1 MCPELRKLRL
11 GVFMLLD
18 GGKITLKP
26 LHVEI
31 CELIDN
37 SPELT
42 YASIAEAIG
51 VSPQYMSKFKKSGT
65 ISFCSLL
72 RLSQVLTLPGEN
84 YKTTMRDFCL
94 KVDTTELIKQS
105 FEYAS
110 ITRDI
115 ELLKLLI
122 GKYRKD
128 KGSIQEFVDVYEILY
143 RYMLRQI
150 DGELLIKEVN
160 NLRQPTDCCLRILIC
175 IMKCY
180 GYYFCKDFPMM
191 IGLGKEVEQRLK
203 QLSGGRK
210 DFIQHC
216 YFYKVYEVLA
226 PVHLRSNNREMAR
239 KYAFTIKNTNVGI
252 KAVSDAA
259 YIIGMSYLLEDKQK
273 CLSML
278 KESYDL
284 SKGINDQGYENEA
297 FYNLKMAEIYYA
309 AETDGTASVLADV
322 DKYAQVFY
330 QKENEDF
337 IVLFKAMRDTSN
349 ESLHKCLQQFFT
361 QGNYLFSSLSA
372 KELYKR
378 GEDSAI
384 IKWMIDY
391 KQEVGGNEF
400 EKENID
406 IFSDVDFNDNAVR
419 L

>member
-1 MCPELRKLRL
+1 
-11 GVFMLLD
+11 MLPD

-42 YASIAEAIG
+42 YASVAEAIG

-72 RLSQVLTLPGEN
+72 KLSQVITLPNEN

-115 ELLKLLI
+115 ELLKRLI
-122 GKYRKD
+122 GKYKKD

-150 DGELLIKEVN
+150 DGESLIKEIN
-160 NLRQPTDCCLRILIC
+160 SLRQPTDCCLRILIN

-180 GYYFCKDFPMM
+180 GYYFSKEFPMM

-226 PVHLRSNNREMAR
+226 PVHLRSNNKDMAR
-239 KYAFTIKNTNVGI
+239 KYASIIKNTNVGI
-252 KAVSDAA
+252 KAVSDAS

-273 CLSML
+273 CLLML
-278 KESYDL
+278 KEGYDL
-284 SKGINDQGYENEA
+284 SKGIGDQGYENEA

-309 AETDGTASVLADV
+309 AETDGTASVLADI
-322 DKYAQVFY
+322 DKYAEVFY

-361 QGNYLFSSLSA
+361 QGNYFFSSLSA

-384 IKWMIDY
+384 IKWMMDY
-391 KQEVGGNEF
+391 KQELGGNEF
-400 EKENID
+400 EEENID
-406 IFSDVDFNDNAVR
+406 IFSDVDFNDNAVC

>member
-1 MCPELRKLRL
+1 MSCIEKIKAE
-11 GVFMLLD
+11 GFYVILD
-18 GGKITLKP
+18 GGKITLKS
-26 LHVEI
+26 LHVEV

-37 SPELT
+37 RPELT
-42 YASIAEAIG
+42 YASVAEAIG

-65 ISFCSLL
+65 ISFCGLL
-72 RLSQVLTLPGEN
+72 KLSQVLTLPDEN

-110 ITRDI
+110 IIRDM
-115 ELLKLLI
+115 ELLKRLI

-143 RYMLRQI
+143 RYMLREI
-150 DGELLIKEVN
+150 DGESLIKEIN
-160 NLRQPTDCCLRILIC
+160 SLRQPTDCCLRILIS

-180 GYYFCKDFPMM
+180 GYYFSKEFSMM
-191 IGLGKEVEQRLK
+191 IGLGKEVEQGLK

-226 PVHLRSNNREMAR
+226 PVHLRSNNRDMAR
-239 KYAFTIKNTNVGI
+239 KYAYIIKNANVGL
-252 KAVSDAA
+252 KASSDAS

-278 KESYDL
+278 KEGYDL
-284 SKGINDQGYENEA
+284 SKGIGDQGYENEA
-297 FYNLKMAEIYYA
+297 FYNMKMVEMYYV
-309 AETDGTASVLADV
+309 AETEGMASVLADV

-330 QKENEDF
+330 QKDNEDF
-337 IVLFKAMRDTSN
+337 IVLFRAMKDGSN

-372 KELYKR
+372 RELYKR

-384 IKWMIDY
+384 IKWMMDY

-400 EKENID
+400 EEANID
-406 IFSDVDFNDNAVR
+406 IFSDVDFNTDTIC

>member
-1 MCPELRKLRL
+1 
-11 GVFMLLD
+11 MLLD

>member
-1 MCPELRKLRL
+1 
-11 GVFMLLD
+11 MLLD
-18 GGKITLKP
+18 GGKNTLKP

-42 YASIAEAIG
+42 YGSVAAAIG

-72 RLSQVLTLPGEN
+72 KLSQVLTLPDEN
-84 YKTTMRDFCL
+84 YKTIMRDFCL

-115 ELLKLLI
+115 ELLKRLI

-143 RYMLRQI
+143 QYMIRQI
-150 DGELLIKEVN
+150 DGESLIEEIN
-160 NLRQPTDCCLRILIC
+160 NLRQPTDCCLRILIS

-180 GYYFCKDFPMM
+180 GYYFSKEFPMM
-191 IGLGKEVEQRLK
+191 IGLGKEIEQRLK

-210 DFIQHC
+210 DFLQHC

-226 PVHLRSNNREMAR
+226 PVHLRSNNRDMAR
-239 KYAFTIKNTNVGI
+239 KYASIIKNANVGI
-252 KAVSDAA
+252 KAISDAS
-259 YIIGMSYLLEDKQK
+259 YIIGMSYLLENKQK
-273 CLSML
+273 CLSMV
-278 KESYDL
+278 EEAYNL
-284 SKGINDQGYENEA
+284 SKGIGDQGYENEA
-297 FYNLKMAEIYYA
+297 FYNMKMVEMYYA
-309 AETDGTASVLADV
+309 TEIDGTASVLVDV

-330 QKENEDF
+330 QKEKEDF
-337 IVLFKAMRDTSN
+337 IVLFKAMQDTSN

-361 QGNYLFSSLSA
+361 QGNYFFSSLSA
-372 KELYKR
+372 RELYKR
-378 GEDSAI
+378 GEESAI
-384 IKWMIDY
+384 IKWMMDY
-391 KQEVGGNEF
+391 KQEVGGNEV
-400 EKENID
+400 EEENID
-406 IFSDVDFNDNAVR
+406 IFSDVNFNDDAICP
-419 L
+419 

>member
-1 MCPELRKLRL
+1 MKS
-11 GVFMLLD
+11 
-18 GGKITLKP
+18 
-26 LHVEI
+26 LHVEV
-31 CELIDN
+31 CELIG
-37 SPELT
+37 SRPELT
-42 YASIAEAIG
+42 YASVAEAIG

-65 ISFCSLL
+65 ISFCGLL
-72 RLSQVLTLPGEN
+72 KLSQVLTLPDEN

-110 ITRDI
+110 ITRDM
-115 ELLKLLI
+115 ELLKRLI

-143 RYMLRQI
+143 RYMLREI
-150 DGELLIKEVN
+150 DGESLIKEIN
-160 NLRQPTDCCLRILIC
+160 SLRQPTDCCLRILIS

-180 GYYFCKDFPMM
+180 GYYFSKEFSMM

-203 QLSGGRK
+203 QLSGGCK

-226 PVHLRSNNREMAR
+226 PVHLRSNNRDMAR
-239 KYAFTIKNTNVGI
+239 KYAYVIKNANVGL
-252 KAVSDAA
+252 KASSDAS

-278 KESYDL
+278 KEGYDL
-284 SKGINDQGYENEA
+284 SKGIGDQGYENEA
-297 FYNLKMAEIYYA
+297 FYNMKMVEMYYA
-309 AETDGTASVLADV
+309 VETEGMASVLVDV

-330 QKENEDF
+330 QKDNEDF
-337 IVLFKAMRDTSN
+337 IVLFRAMKDGSN

-372 KELYKR
+372 RELYKR

-384 IKWMIDY
+384 IKWMMDY

-400 EKENID
+400 EEANID
-406 IFSDVDFNDNAVR
+406 IFSDVDFNTDTIC

>member
-1 MCPELRKLRL
+1 MKAE
-11 GVFMLLD
+11 GFYVILD
-18 GGKITLKP
+18 GGKITLKS
-26 LHVEI
+26 LHVEV
-31 CELIDN
+31 CELID
-37 SPELT
+37 SRPELT
-42 YASIAEAIG
+42 YASVAEAIG

-65 ISFCSLL
+65 ISFCGLL
-72 RLSQVLTLPGEN
+72 KLSQVLTLPDEN

-110 ITRDI
+110 IIRDM
-115 ELLKLLI
+115 ELLKRLI
-122 GKYRKD
+122 RKYRKD

-143 RYMLRQI
+143 RYMLREI
-150 DGELLIKEVN
+150 DGESLIKEIN
-160 NLRQPTDCCLRILIC
+160 SLRQPTDCCLRILIS

-180 GYYFCKDFPMM
+180 GYYFSKEFSMM
-191 IGLGKEVEQRLK
+191 IGLGKEVEQGLK

-226 PVHLRSNNREMAR
+226 PVHLRSNNRDMAR
-239 KYAFTIKNTNVGI
+239 KYAYIIKNADVGL
-252 KAVSDAA
+252 KASSDAS

-278 KESYDL
+278 KEGYDL
-284 SKGINDQGYENEA
+284 SKGIGDQGYENEA
-297 FYNLKMAEIYYA
+297 FYNMKMVEMYYA
-309 AETDGTASVLADV
+309 AETEGMASVLADV

-330 QKENEDF
+330 QKDNEDF
-337 IVLFKAMRDTSN
+337 IVLFRAMKDGSN

-372 KELYKR
+372 RELYKR

-384 IKWMIDY
+384 IKWMMDY

-400 EKENID
+400 EEANID
-406 IFSDVDFNDNAVR
+406 IFSDVDFNTDTIC

>member
-1 MCPELRKLRL
+1 
-11 GVFMLLD
+11 MLLD

-42 YASIAEAIG
+42 YASVAEAIG

-72 RLSQVLTLPGEN
+72 RLSQVLTLPSEN

-384 IKWMIDY
+384 IKWMMDY

>member
-1 MCPELRKLRL
+1 MSCIEKIKAE
-11 GVFMLLD
+11 GFYVILD
-18 GGKITLKP
+18 GGKITLKS
-26 LHVEI
+26 LHVEV
-31 CELIDN
+31 CELIG
-37 SPELT
+37 SRPELT
-42 YASIAEAIG
+42 YASVAEAIG

-65 ISFCSLL
+65 ISFCGLL
-72 RLSQVLTLPGEN
+72 KLSQVLTLPDEN

-110 ITRDI
+110 ITRDM
-115 ELLKLLI
+115 ELLKRLI

-143 RYMLRQI
+143 RYMLREI
-150 DGELLIKEVN
+150 DGESLIKEIN
-160 NLRQPTDCCLRILIC
+160 SLRQPTDCCLRILIS

-180 GYYFCKDFPMM
+180 GYYFSKEFSMM

-203 QLSGGRK
+203 QLSGGCK

-226 PVHLRSNNREMAR
+226 PVHLRSNNRDMAR
-239 KYAFTIKNTNVGI
+239 KYAYVIKNANVGL
-252 KAVSDAA
+252 KASSDAS

-278 KESYDL
+278 KEGYDL
-284 SKGINDQGYENEA
+284 SKGIGDQGYENEA
-297 FYNLKMAEIYYA
+297 FYNMKMVEMYYA
-309 AETDGTASVLADV
+309 VETEGMASVLVDV

-330 QKENEDF
+330 QKDNEDF
-337 IVLFKAMRDTSN
+337 IVLFRAMKDGSN

-372 KELYKR
+372 RELYKR

-384 IKWMIDY
+384 IKWMMDY

-400 EKENID
+400 EEANID
-406 IFSDVDFNDNAVR
+406 IFSDVDFNTDTIC

>member
-1 MCPELRKLRL
+1 
-11 GVFMLLD
+11 MLPD
-18 GGKITLKP
+18 GGKITLKS

-37 SPELT
+37 RPELT
-42 YASIAEAIG
+42 YASVAEAIG
-51 VSPQYMSKFKKSGT
+51 VSAQYMSKFKKNGT
-65 ISFCSLL
+65 INFGGLLKLAKILSLPDQNS
-72 RLSQVLTLPGEN
+72 RM
-84 YKTTMRDFCL
+84 TMSNFCL

-115 ELLKLLI
+115 ELLKRLI

-128 KGSIQEFVDVYEILY
+128 KGSIQEFVDIYEILY

-150 DGELLIKEVN
+150 DGESLIKEIN
-160 NLRQPTDCCLRILIC
+160 NLRQPTDCCLRILIS

-180 GYYFCKDFPMM
+180 GYYFSKDFSMM

-216 YFYKVYEVLA
+216 YFYKLYEILA
-226 PVHLRSNNREMAR
+226 PVHLRSNNRDMAR
-239 KYAFTIKNTNVGI
+239 KYAYIIKNTNVGL
-252 KAVSDAA
+252 KAISDAS

-273 CLSML
+273 CLSVL
-278 KESYDL
+278 KEGYDL
-284 SKGINDQGYENEA
+284 SKGIGDQGYENEA
-297 FYNLKMAEIYYA
+297 FYNMKMVEMYYA
-309 AETDGTASVLADV
+309 VETDGTTSVLAGV

-330 QKENEDF
+330 QRENEDF

-361 QGNYLFSSLSA
+361 QGNYFFSSLSA
-372 KELYKR
+372 RELYKR

-384 IKWMIDY
+384 IKWMMDY
-391 KQEVGGNEF
+391 KQEVGEDEF

-406 IFSDVDFNDNAVR
+406 IFSDVDFNTDAVCY
-419 L
+419 

>member
-1 MCPELRKLRL
+1 
-11 GVFMLLD
+11 MLLD

-31 CELIDN
+31 CDLIDN

-42 YASIAEAIG
+42 YASVAEAIG
-51 VSPQYMSKFKKSGT
+51 VSPQYMSKFKKNGT

-72 RLSQVLTLPGEN
+72 KLSQILTLPGEN

-122 GKYRKD
+122 EKYRKD

-150 DGELLIKEVN
+150 DGESLIKEIN
-160 NLRQPTDCCLRILIC
+160 SLRQPTDCCLRILIC

-191 IGLGKEVEQRLK
+191 IGIGKEVEQRLK

-239 KYAFTIKNTNVGI
+239 KYASTIKNTNVGI

-309 AETDGTASVLADV
+309 AETDGAANVLNDV

-361 QGNYLFSSLSA
+361 QGNYFFSSLSA

-384 IKWMIDY
+384 IRWMMDY

-400 EKENID
+400 EEENID
-406 IFSDVDFNDNAVR
+406 IFSDVDFNDNAIC